1 MSEIYELPGRWY
13 LKIDEENR
21 SLINNWRI
29 NIIEFEDFDIPEKYE
44 YIEQSGGGIFH
55 LDDDQIEIT
64 TEQFKQLVLGLQPV
78 IIDDLSYLIKLLKDL
93 NIK

>member
-1 MSEIYELPGRWY
+1 MSEIYELPEFWC
-13 LKIDEENR
+13 LKVDEENR

-29 NIIEFEDFDIPEKYE
+29 NIIKFEDFDIPEQFEYVE
-44 YIEQSGGGIFH
+44 QNGGGNYHIDNNYIEIN
-55 LDDDQIEIT
+55 

>member
-1 MSEIYELPGRWY
+1 MSEIYELPERWY

-29 NIIEFEDFDIPEKYE
+29 NIIKFKDFEIPEE
-44 YIEQSGGGIFH
+44 YNYVEKNGGGMII
-55 LDDDQIEIT
+55 LGADYIEIT
-64 TEQFKQLVLGLQPV
+64 TEQFKQLVLWIQPI
-78 IIDDLSYLIKLLKDL
+78 IIDDLSYLIKLLKEL

>member
-1 MSEIYELPGRWY
+1 MSEIYELPEFWC
-13 LKIDEENR
+13 LKVDEENR

-29 NIIEFEDFDIPEKYE
+29 NIIKFEDFDIPEKYE
-44 YIEQSGGGIFH
+44 YVEQNGGGNYYI
-55 LDDDQIEIT
+55 DNDYIEIN

>member
-1 MSEIYELPGRWY
+1 MSEMYELPEIWC
-13 LKIDEENR
+13 LKVDEENR
-21 SLINNWRI
+21 SLINNWII
-29 NIIEFEDFDIPEKYE
+29 NIIKFEDFDIPEKYE
-44 YIEQSGGGIFH
+44 YIEYTGGGSESNA
-55 LDDDQIEIT
+55 DNYIEIT

>member
-1 MSEIYELPGRWY
+1 MSEIYELPEIWC
-13 LKIDEENR
+13 LKVDEENR

-29 NIIEFEDFDIPEKYE
+29 NIIKFEDFDIPEKYKYVE
-44 YIEQSGGGIFH
+44 QNGGGNYHIDNGYIEIN
-55 LDDDQIEIT
+55 

>member
-1 MSEIYELPGRWY
+1 MSDIYEIPERWY

-29 NIIEFEDFDIPEKYE
+29 NIIKFEDFEIPEEYKYV
-44 YIEQSGGGIFH
+44 EQNGGGITI
-55 LDDDQIEIT
+55 LNADYIEIT
-64 TEQFKQLVLGLQPV
+64 TEQFKQLVLGILPI
-78 IIDDLSYLIKLLKDL
+78 IIDDLSYLIKLLKKL